1 MHSSG
6 GLVDRLTVL
15 ATGTSRP
22 DQRILRIV
30 LNPHGGNGKAQ
41 HTFDTFVEPV
51 ATISGVTLDVT
62 PTQYAGHTIKMGRNY
77 IPGSA
82 EGVIFISGDG
92 AVQEFLQG
100 LVGRPNWKEAAT
112 QLIIGHIG
120 QGSANALARGLHTMH
135 PLATMHA
142 AVKCRIRPL
151 DSMLLTAGDGQHR
164 LSICGI
170 GWGVP
175 GDIAAASEEWRSC
188 GGTKRYIWL
197 KCLKG
202 VLARRVH
209 TARISYTLQG
219 IRPVWK
225 PQDLLA
231 SINTRNVSSSSPS
244 SQSAA
249 SVSSLAP
256 FPLKQHG
263 PAGSLRYELAGRAH
277 MHAFSLH
284 PKPKLSL
291 LPGEALPSSIFPPER
306 YVLLYSGPNLPLPL
320 PASLQ
325 GIRNLPVNVQRKLG
339 TFKGTKARDL
349 ARKLLQEQARYE
361 RQHLPWSQRAT
372 AGTGGTGA
380 AHGDDPESWGP
391 PPDFFGALS
400 LGSATTM
407 RSQVSAVSEGG
418 PDDEQRT
425 PTLINYPTFDARGLL
440 KILAPEPADAPRFGT
455 ASTAL
460 QMGGPDTQGITS
472 QISIDT
478 HTGRVYFSMGTKDD
492 LSGSSAS
499 RPSALVTSGIHSG
512 ESPMHRPA
520 NPAGAAA
527 HGSGAPLKSAMRSSP
542 APPAAG
548 VGGAVP
554 RPHAQSEGDID
565 KLGEEDRTALAAL
578 NNDLESAYYFLF
590 AEGGNKDT
598 DVMKQRTLRA
608 LQSRLG
614 SINAIE
620 ELDDE
625 DSRNSSE
632 LEGTGLVDE
641 ADAKRMHRS
650 ATTTPGHGHGGHYAS
665 PAQPAGHRQR
675 SASTG
680 PVMVRSH
687 SADEAVAGVAGHG
700 PSPARSTDGLY
711 RGRLRGESDLQGGY
725 IFNHHDDSPSDDHN
739 GDTGTVGSTATGDMG
754 PLVLPPSLG
763 FVQASDP
770 PSPGSA
776 LIMSNVHHHEDGTVT
791 PGAVLT
797 AHHQHHG
804 GVTSPSTIVADL
816 STTVLAAGS
825 DGGTTV
831 EPPPVPQ
838 PTPSAGVG
846 AGSRAT
852 SNTVPGQ
859 DLQDPP
865 IASFP
870 SSPVHVGEKAAAGVK
885 RAGQRFVPWRHET
898 SNYIAVGA
906 VNIAADAFASHPSD
920 GFFDLLLAREG
931 ATAIEVAGL
940 LGRYLLGREYEHPLM
955 DYFKASALIIQ
966 PVRRIS
972 RGCCSGWCSWASRC
986 FGLFA
991 CKGTCC
997 ENAADNKEVEEDT
1010 FELEDL
1016 NVDGE
1021 VVSARGPFTIQHL
1034 PALMTAYGEPY
1045 RADTEEDS
1053 AWDELAAPEP
1063 QAPAAVAFG
1072 ASRGNGV

>member
-1 MHSSG
+1 M
-6 GLVDRLTVL
+6 L
-15 ATGTSRP
+15 ATGSSRP
-22 DQRILRIV
+22 DQRVLRIV

-41 HTFDTFVEPV
+41 ETFDRFVEPV
-51 ATISGVTLDVT
+51 ATISGITLDVT
-62 PTQYAGHTIKMGRNY
+62 PTKYAGHTIKMGRNY

-82 EGVIFISGDG
+82 EGVVFISGDG

-135 PLATMHA
+135 PLSTMHA

-188 GGTKRYIWL
+188 AGTHRYMWL

-202 VLARRVH
+202 ALDRRVH

-231 SINTRNVSSSSPS
+231 LGSTRQRSASPGN
-244 SQSAA
+244 Q
-249 SVSSLAP
+249 SVSSVTSLAP
-256 FPLKQHG
+256 VPLKQHG
-263 PAGSLRYELAGRAH
+263 PEGSLRYELAGRAH

-291 LPGEALPSSIFPPER
+291 LPGETLPSSIFPPER
-306 YVLLYSGPNLPLPL
+306 YLLLYSGPNLPLPL

-325 GIRNLPVNVQRKLG
+325 GIRNLPVHVQRRLG
-339 TFKGTKARDL
+339 TFKGTKARDV
-349 ARKLLQEQARYE
+349 ARKLLQEQARYQ
-361 RQHLPWSQRAT
+361 RQHLPWTPRA
-372 AGTGGTGA
+372 GEGGSA
-380 AHGDDPESWGP
+380 VPSDDPESWGP

-418 PDDEQRT
+418 PDDEPRT
-425 PTLINYPTFDARGLL
+425 PTLLNYPTFDARGLL

-460 QMGGPDTQGITS
+460 QLGGPETQGITS

-492 LSGSSAS
+492 LSSNSAS
-499 RPSALVTSGIHSG
+499 RPSALATSSIQSG
-512 ESPMHRPA
+512 AESPMHKAVPA
-520 NPAGAAA
+520 PGGSAAA
-527 HGSGAPLKSAMRSSP
+527 ASPLKSAMRSP
-542 APPAAG
+542 AG
-548 VGGAVP
+548 VGGAVSP
-554 RPHAQSEGDID
+554 LSIGAQEAQPGSAAA
-565 KLGEEDRTALAAL
+565 GEQMAAADRAALAAL

-598 DVMKQRTLRA
+598 EVMKQRTLRA

-625 DSRNSSE
+625 DSRNSE
-632 LEGTGLVDE
+632 DLEGTGVHDDTVDPRHL
-641 ADAKRMHRS
+641 DRS
-650 ATTTPGHGHGGHYAS
+650 STQLPGLGAS
-665 PAQPAGHRQR
+665 GQRQR

-687 SADEAVAGVAGHG
+687 SADEASVGPSTR

-711 RGRLRGESDLQGGY
+711 KGRLRASSDLQGGY
-725 IFNHHDDSPSDDHN
+725 ISNSHVDSVSDDDDS
-739 GDTGTVGSTATGDMG
+739 GTVASTATEDTSSF
-754 PLVLPPSLG
+754 VLPPSMH
-763 FVQASDP
+763 FAAADP

-776 LIMSNVHHHEDGTVT
+776 LILSSLNHHQDGTVT
-791 PGAVLT
+791 PGAVLS
-797 AHHQHHG
+797 AHHEHHG
-804 GVTSPSTIVADL
+804 GITSPSTIIADL
-816 STTVLAAGS
+816 STTVLAASPGQ
-825 DGGTTV
+825 GETMQ
-831 EPPPVPQ
+831 PPPVPMAT
-838 PTPSAGVG
+838 PTATAGLAAV
-846 AGSRAT
+846 ADSRAV

-859 DLQDPP
+859 DLLDPP
-865 IASFP
+865 ATRLP
-870 SSPVHVGEKAAAGVK
+870 SSPVHAGEKAAAGVK
-885 RAGQRFVPWRHET
+885 RAGQKFVPWRHET
-898 SNYIAVGA
+898 SNYIGVGA

-931 ATAIEVAGL
+931 ASAVEVAGL

-986 FGLFA
+986 FGLLA

-997 ENAADNKEVEEDT
+997 ENVADNKEVEEDT
-1010 FELEDL
+1010 FELEHL

-1021 VVSARGPFTIQHL
+1021 VFTARGPFTIQHL

-1045 RADTEEDS
+1045 RADNEEDS
-1053 AWDELAAPEP
+1053 SWDELAAPEP
-1063 QAPAAVAFG
+1063 MAPAAVAFG
-1072 ASRGNGV
+1072 ATRGNQA